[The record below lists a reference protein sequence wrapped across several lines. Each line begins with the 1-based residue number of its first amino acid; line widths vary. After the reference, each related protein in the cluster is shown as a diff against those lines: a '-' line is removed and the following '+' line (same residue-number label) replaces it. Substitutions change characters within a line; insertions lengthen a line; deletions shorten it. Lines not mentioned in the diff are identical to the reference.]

1 MTPVQMRDYFDKLGI
16 KNELEPTVADMISLH
31 HAQHRTLPFE
41 NFDVY
46 VGQGIKLDIDAIF
59 EKLIRHQRGGYCFE
73 VNGLLLRVMESL
85 GFTVRPLLARVH
97 LSGEPSGRS
106 HQVTLATIDDQQWIV
121 DAGFGANTPRAPLEL
136 TLHREQCIDHQCF
149 RFIEDERCGYL
160 LQVKQQDWAS
170 LYSLDMTY
178 VCRGDIL
185 YGNHFTS
192 TSPETHFTNS
202 LIAAK
207 PIEGGIITLLDST
220 LKIRMGN
227 EEAQEVELTKAD
239 LAENVE
245 RHFGIQLEASQLGSI
260 IAKLGW

>member
-16 KNELEPTVADMISLH
+16 KNELKPTVADMISLH
-31 HAQHRTLPFE
+31 RAQHRTLPFE
-41 NFDVY
+41 NFDVF
-46 VGQGIKLDIDAIF
+46 VGQGIKLDIDTIF

-160 LQVKQQDWAS
+160 LQVKPYILHPVLYSNFYQHKRYHWL
-170 LYSLDMTY
+170 LYSLLFHSFHVD
-178 VCRGDIL
+178 REDLIL
-185 YGNHFTS
+185 S
-192 TSPETHFTNS
+192 
-202 LIAAK
+202 K
-207 PIEGGIITLLDST
+207 
-220 LKIRMGN
+220 K
-227 EEAQEVELTKAD
+227 
-239 LAENVE
+239 
-245 RHFGIQLEASQLGSI
+245 
-260 IAKLGW
+260 